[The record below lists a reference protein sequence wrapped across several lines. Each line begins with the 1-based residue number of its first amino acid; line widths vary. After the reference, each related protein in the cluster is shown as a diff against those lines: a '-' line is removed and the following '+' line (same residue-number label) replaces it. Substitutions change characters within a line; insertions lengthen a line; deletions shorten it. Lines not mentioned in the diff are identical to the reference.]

1 MIEME
6 VSFDDIADD
15 FQLGVTWEWDLAWE
29 HDVEDD
35 SHGPDIDLLVIALQ
49 EYLRCD
55 VVWLYKRV
63 QVKYDS
69 SWLRVKLLTEP
80 LIVFMYC

>member
-35 SHGPDIDLLVIALQ
+35 SHGPDVNLLVIALQ
-49 EYLRCD
+49 EYLWSD
-55 VVWLYKRV
+55 VVWLYKKV
-63 QVKYDS
+63 QG
-69 SWLRVKLLTEP
+69 
-80 LIVFMYC
+80 